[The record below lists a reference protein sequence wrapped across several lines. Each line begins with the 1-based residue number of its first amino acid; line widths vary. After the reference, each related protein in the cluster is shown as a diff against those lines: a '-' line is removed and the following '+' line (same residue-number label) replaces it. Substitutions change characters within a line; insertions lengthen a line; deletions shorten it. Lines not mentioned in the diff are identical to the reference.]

1 MGIHPNAGN
10 ISWGLHAY
18 TGERLPI
25 KPSSSPV
32 NQSYWAHMQH
42 MTHLGIFSSLKLSFT
57 HGSFLSTSGS
67 LPLLAPTHQLPY
79 AELQILKYPA
89 VLSLDSLFTGMITF
103 PWNVIQSPMFK
114 NCLQLEYLLFI
125 FSSYLFPEL
134 THNGSFLNAFWGKNE
149 FAVPFK
155 LSTFQ
160 TIKQSNKKK

>member
-18 TGERLPI
+18 TGERLPT
-25 KPSSSPV
+25 KSYSSPV
-32 NQSYWAHMQH
+32 NHSYWAHMQH

-67 LPLLAPTHQLPY
+67 LPLLAPSHQLPY

-103 PWNVIQSPMFK
+103 P
-114 NCLQLEYLLFI
+114 
-125 FSSYLFPEL
+125 
-134 THNGSFLNAFWGKNE
+134 
-149 FAVPFK
+149 
-155 LSTFQ
+155 
-160 TIKQSNKKK
+160 